1 MVDSLLMLTKR
12 NISDFIYIYLTYIF
26 PPQTAGY
33 PEVDTV
39 TCIFILNF
47 MLSEVVPMGIN

>member
-12 NISDFIYIYLTYIF
+12 NISDFIYLTYIF